1 MAASR
6 HDASAS
12 QARMQVPSMPSRH
25 AGWPGLRRPPYD
37 AAGSR
42 TEGVLVKV
50 SEAERNIEALL
61 SEDRVFEPP
70 EEFRARAIV
79 RDDSIYGRADADHEA
94 FWAEQAERLSW
105 FSRWDRVIEWTP
117 PWVKWFTGGTLNASY
132 NCLDRHVE
140 AGGGGKVAFHWEG
153 EPGEER
159 TITYADLLQE
169 VCRLANGL
177 RSIGV
182 GKGDRVAIYLGM
194 IPELPVAMLAC
205 ARIGAAHS
213 VVFGGFS
220 AESLRDRINDAEAKV
235 LITADGGY
243 RRGQIVPLKQN
254 ADEALA
260 ESPTIEHVVTVRR
273 TGGDHPFTP
282 GRDVW
287 YHELVADQPSECQP
301 EHMDAEDLLYLLY
314 TSGTTGKPK
323 GIAHT
328 TGGYLTQVAAT
339 HRMIF
344 DIHDDDVYWCAADIG
359 WVTGHSYIVY
369 GPLANHTT
377 GIIYEG
383 APDWPDKDRLWQ
395 IAEKYRATILY
406 TAPTAIRAFM
416 RWGTEY
422 PAKHDLSSL
431 RLLGSVGE
439 PINPEAW
446 IWYWKYIGG
455 ERCPVVDTWWQTE
468 TGAILI
474 TPLPGITSLK
484 PGSATLPFPGILAD
498 VVDEQ
503 GQSVGLGGGGY
514 LVLKRPWPSIART
527 IWGDPDRYVQ
537 TYFGKLGPDTYVAG
551 DGAKRDEDGY
561 YWLLG
566 RIDDVMNVAGHRLS
580 TYEIESALV
589 DNQKVAEAAV
599 VSRPDDLVGEAIVA
613 FVTLKSG
620 FEGTEGA
627 AGELRDH
634 VATKIGKIARPH
646 GIIFTNDLPKT
657 RSGKIMRRLLR
668 DVARGRPLGDVTTL
682 ANAEVVEQIH
692 TMVESGAGSAE
703 E

>member
-1 MAASR
+1 MAMA
-6 HDASAS
+6 DA
-12 QARMQVPSMPSRH
+12 QQ
-25 AGWPGLRRPPYD
+25 
-37 AAGSR
+37 
-42 TEGVLVKV
+42 
-50 SEAERNIEALL
+50 NIAALL

-70 EEFRARAIV
+70 EAFRARALV
-79 RDDSIYGRADADHEA
+79 QDRSIYERADADPQA
-94 FWAEQAERLSW
+94 FWAEQADRLSW
-105 FSRWDRVIEWTP
+105 FKRWDTVMDWQP
-117 PWVKWFTGGTLNASY
+117 PWVKWFVGGTLNVSY

-140 AGGGGKVAFHWEG
+140 AGGGDKVAYHWEG

-159 TITYADLLQE
+159 TITYAQLLE
-169 VCRLANGL
+169 DVGRCANVL
-177 RSIGV
+177 KSLGV
-182 GKGDRVAIYLGM
+182 RRGDRVAIYLGM

-220 AESLRDRINDAEAKV
+220 ADSLRDRINDAEARV
-235 LITADGGY
+235 LITGDGAY
-243 RRGQIVPLKQN
+243 RRGQVVPLKTN

-260 ESPTIEHVVTVRR
+260 ECPTIEHVITVKR
-273 TGGDHPFTP
+273 TGQDHPFVE
-282 GRDVW
+282 GRDHW
-287 YHELVADQPSECQP
+287 WHELMADQPTECEP
-301 EHMDAEDLLYLLY
+301 EPMDAEDLLYLLY

-339 HRMIF
+339 HRLIF
-344 DIHDDDVYWCAADIG
+344 DIHEDDVYWCAADIG

-422 PAKHDLSSL
+422 PEQHDLSSL

-446 IWYWKYIGG
+446 IWYWKFIGG

-474 TPLPGITSLK
+474 TPLPGVTPLK
-484 PGSATLPFPGILAD
+484 PGSATFPFPGLQAD
-498 VVDEQ
+498 VVDER
-503 GQSVGLGGGGY
+503 GESVGLGGGGY
-514 LVLKRPWPSIART
+514 LVLKHPWPSIART

-537 TYFGKLGPDTYVAG
+537 TYFGKYGNDTYVAG

-589 DNQKVAEAAV
+589 DNPKVAEAAV

-620 FEGTEGA
+620 YEGTDEVA
-627 AGELRDH
+627 TELREH
-634 VATKIGKIARPH
+634 VANKIGKIARPH
-646 GIIFTNDLPKT
+646 GIIFTSDLPKT

-668 DVARGRPLGDVTTL
+668 DVAQGRPLGDVTTL
-682 ANAEVVEQIH
+682 ANAEIVDQIH
-692 TMVESGAGSAE
+692 TMVETGAGASDE
-703 E
+703 

>member
-1 MAASR
+1 MSKDQQDIA
-6 HDASAS
+6 
-12 QARMQVPSMPSRH
+12 
-25 AGWPGLRRPPYD
+25 
-37 AAGSR
+37 
-42 TEGVLVKV
+42 
-50 SEAERNIEALL
+50 ALL
-61 SEDRVFEPP
+61 SEDRVFDPP
-70 EEFRARAIV
+70 EAFRARALIQDRSV
-79 RDDSIYGRADADHEA
+79 YDRAEADPEG
-94 FWAEQAERLSW
+94 FWADQAERLQW
-105 FSRWDRVIEWTP
+105 FKRWDRVMEWTP
-117 PWVKWFTGGTLNASY
+117 PWVKWFVGGTLNASY

-140 AGGGGKVAFHWEG
+140 AGGGDKVAYHWEG

-159 TITYADLLQE
+159 TITYKELLDE
-169 VCRLANGL
+169 VCKFANAL
-177 RSIGV
+177 KALGV
-182 GKGDRVAIYLGM
+182 RKGERVAIYLGM
-194 IPELPVAMLAC
+194 VPELPVAMLAC
-205 ARIGAAHS
+205 ARIGAPHS

-220 AESLRDRINDAEAKV
+220 AEALRDRINDAEAKV
-235 LITADGGY
+235 LVTADGGY
-243 RRGQIVPLKQN
+243 RRGQVVPLKVN
-254 ADEALA
+254 ADDAVKGCP
-260 ESPTIEHVVTVRR
+260 SIEHVVTVRR

-282 GRDVW
+282 GRDQW
-287 YHELVADQPSECQP
+287 YHELIEEQQP
-301 EHMDAEDLLYLLY
+301 ECEPEEMDAEDLLYLLY

-323 GIAHT
+323 GIAHA

-344 DIHDDDVYWCAADIG
+344 DIQEDDVYWCAADIG

-369 GPLANHTT
+369 GPLTNHTT

-395 IAEKYRATILY
+395 IAERYGATILY

-416 RWGTEY
+416 RWGPEF
-422 PAKHDLSSL
+422 PEKHDLSSL

-446 IWYWKYIGG
+446 VWYWRHIGG

-474 TPLPGITSLK
+474 TPLPGITPLK
-484 PGSATLPFPGILAD
+484 PGSATFPFPGIEAD
-498 VVDEQ
+498 VVDEN
-503 GQSVGLGGGGY
+503 GRTVGLGGGGY
-514 LVLKRPWPSIART
+514 LVLKRPWPAIART

-537 TYFGKLGPDTYVAG
+537 TYFGKYGPEIYVAG

-589 DNQKVAEAAV
+589 DNLKVAEAAV

-620 FEGTEGA
+620 FEGTDDVA
-627 AGELRDH
+627 KELREH
-634 VATKIGKIARPH
+634 VSTKIGKIARPH
-646 GIIFTNDLPKT
+646 GIIFTSDLPKT

-668 DVARGRPLGDVTTL
+668 DVAQGRALGDVTTL
-682 ANAEVVEQIH
+682 ANAEVVDQIH
-692 TMVESGAGSAE
+692 TMVDSGAGTE